1 LKSSDRIDK
10 EDGELN
16 REPVAFKRVEEIVE
30 QRLEELYRSF
40 MQNFKGIAYRA
51 EMDSTPVF
59 FHGAVGE
66 ITGYSE
72 DDFITGGLRW
82 DQLIH
87 PEDLANVFSKEEKKL
102 RLTPYFIYERE
113 YRILRKDAKVRW
125 VQEIIQNI
133 CDEFGQPKMLQGVLY
148 DITDRKQAEEEKK
161 KLEIQLQQAQKMEAI
176 GTLAGGIAHDFNNI
190 LSAVIGYSELARK
203 EVPEESKL
211 YRYINGI
218 REAGK
223 RARGLVAQ
231 ILAFSR
237 KSEDEKKSIQI
248 TPLLKECLKLLRA
261 SLPTTIEIR
270 QNIGTQLGNVMADP
284 TQMHQVIMNLCTNA
298 AHAMQGEGG
307 SIEVSLESVNLDM
320 YFTSQHPDMKKGEY
334 LNLMIRD
341 SGCGMTVDVMGRIF
355 EPYFTTK
362 EKGVG
367 TGLGLAVTHGIITS
381 HGGTITVE
389 SNPGT
394 GSTFTIFL
402 PVISEPSAHMTS
414 TSAFLPMGTECILY
428 IDDEEDLVDIAKEM
442 LGSLS
447 YKVVGTTSSI
457 EALKLFQA
465 NPEKFDLII
474 TDMAMPKMTGVELA
488 KEFMRIRPD
497 IPIILCTGFSE
508 AITEEEAKALGIRKF
523 ILKPILK
530 DKLALAISRVLY
542 ENRHRK
548 KKAKP

>member
-1 LKSSDRIDK
+1 MHVI
-10 EDGELN
+10 
-16 REPVAFKRVEEIVE
+16 PHYV
-30 QRLEELYRSF
+30 
-40 MQNFKGIAYRA
+40 
-51 EMDSTPVF
+51 
-59 FHGAVGE
+59 
-66 ITGYSE
+66 
-72 DDFITGGLRW
+72 
-82 DQLIH
+82 
-87 PEDLANVFSKEEKKL
+87 
-102 RLTPYFIYERE
+102 YERE
-113 YRILRKDAKVRW
+113 YRILRKDGKIRW

-133 CDEFGQPKMLQGVLY
+133 CDEFGQPLMLQGVLY
-148 DITDRKQAEEEKK
+148 DITDRKQAEKDKE

-203 EVPEESKL
+203 EVPEDSKL

-248 TPLLKECLKLLRA
+248 APLLKECLKLLRA
-261 SLPTTIEIR
+261 SLSTTIEIR
-270 QNIGTQLGNVMADP
+270 QNIETQLGNVMADP

-298 AHAMQGEGG
+298 AHAMQGQGG
-307 SIEVSLESVNLDM
+307 VIEVSLDSVNLDM
-320 YFTSQHPDMKKGEY
+320 CFTSQHPDMKKGEY
-334 LNLMIRD
+334 LKLMIRD
-341 SGCGMTVDVMGRIF
+341 TGCGMTMDVMGRIF

-414 TSAFLPMGTECILY
+414 TSAFLPMGTERILY
-428 IDDEEDLVDIAKEM
+428 VDDEEDLVDIAKEM

-447 YKVVGTTSSI
+447 YEVVGTTSSI

-465 NPEKFDLII
+465 NPEKFDLVI

-542 ENRHRK
+542 ENKHRK
-548 KKAKP
+548 KKATSLKPSG